1 MIFRNI
7 ESPQTNKLT
16 ATFFIIIIAFM
27 EKARLTLQ
35 NRIISLLVIS
45 SILIIA
51 IFTFIQINNQI
62 TNINQQN
69 LYQANL
75 SSRIVEDNLGAII
88 KQALPQDIP
97 SLTQSSLKGF
107 EEAKIIQGALIFD
120 PEGKIIASTD
130 EWEIERNV
138 SYKDLNKIEA
148 LENLL
153 KQNTSL
159 LPEIDKTRQRIN
171 IYSYLKIDPLN
182 QKVYVAKLTYSLGNI
197 QEALIGVYKPVI
209 ISTILVILLNILLAY
224 MLSKTVIGPIKILNE
239 VTKTIA
245 GGDLTVR
252 TYIRTDDELEELGA
266 TFNYMTDEL
275 IKMKERAENAN
286 PLTKLPGNIVIHEQI
301 ENRIKENKKF
311 VVIYCDLDNFK
322 AFNDKY
328 GIAKGDEAIKLT
340 AEIFKEAAKIKG
352 SSDDF
357 LGHEG
362 GDDFILI
369 TTPENSQAVA
379 DYITSE
385 FDKRVR
391 ILYDEED
398 LSKGFIVA
406 HARDGS
412 VKQFP
417 IMTISLA
424 GITNEHRF
432 ISSYGEVTNIA
443 AEVKKK
449 AKAVEG
455 SVFVLDKRLS

>member
-1 MIFRNI
+1 
-7 ESPQTNKLT
+7 
-16 ATFFIIIIAFM
+16 M

-35 NRIISLLVIS
+35 NRIISLLIVS
-45 SILIIA
+45 SILLIA
-51 IFTFIQINNQI
+51 VFTFIQINNQI

-75 SSRIVEDNLGAII
+75 SSRIVEDSLGTII
-88 KQALPQDIP
+88 KQTLPQDIP
-97 SLTQSSLKGF
+97 SLTQSNLKEF
-107 EEAKIIQGALIFD
+107 KEAKIIQDALIFD
-120 PEGKIIASTD
+120 SEGKIIAST
-130 EWEIERNV
+130 EEREIGTTV
-138 SYKDLNKIEA
+138 SFKDLNKIDS
-148 LENLL
+148 LEDLL
-153 KQNTSL
+153 KENTSL
-159 LPEIDKTRQRIN
+159 LPEIDKSRQRIN

-182 QKVYVAKLTYSLGNI
+182 QKVYVAKLMYSLGNI
-197 QEALIGVYKPVI
+197 QVALVAVYRPVI

-224 MLSKTVIGPIKILNE
+224 LLSKTVIGPIKALNE

-252 TYIRTDDELEELGA
+252 TNINTDDELEELGA
-266 TFNYMTDEL
+266 TFNYMTEEL

-301 ENRIKENKKF
+301 EKRIKANKKF

-340 AEIFKEAAKIKG
+340 AEIFKEATKSKG
-352 SSDDF
+352 GSDDF

-369 TTPENSQAVA
+369 SAPENAQAVA

-391 ILYDEED
+391 SLYSQED
-398 LSKGFIVA
+398 LSQGFIVA
-406 HARDGS
+406 HGRDGS

-424 GITNEHRF
+424 GITNEYRE
-432 ISSYGEVTNIA
+432 ISSYAEVTNIA

-449 AKAVEG
+449 AKAIEG
-455 SVFVLDKRLS
+455 SVFVVDKRKT